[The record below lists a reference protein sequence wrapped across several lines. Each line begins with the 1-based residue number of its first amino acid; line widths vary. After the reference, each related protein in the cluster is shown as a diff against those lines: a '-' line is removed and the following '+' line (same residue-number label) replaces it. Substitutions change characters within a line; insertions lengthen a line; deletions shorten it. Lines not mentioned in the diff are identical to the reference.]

1 MSEEEKSLREKI
13 LDTSRR
19 FLFTKGYNSLSM
31 RKIANEVGASATS
44 IYLYFENKDH
54 LVHTL
59 IEESVEEL
67 SVAIERSAAQK
78 LATIDKFEAIIRG
91 YVNFAISNPEK
102 YQVIYIAL
110 SSEVSRYPK
119 EKFRKARRG
128 YALLESVIRT
138 GTEEGLMEHDE
149 PMIAAYSIWA
159 QLHGVI
165 SVVFNQRL
173 DSRINR
179 DKFIEESIEQIV
191 QGFLVRI
198 TTH

>member
-13 LDTSRR
+13 LDTSRQ
-19 FLFTKGYNSLSM
+19 FLFTEGYNSLSM

-67 SVAIERSAAQK
+67 SVAIEQSAGRKHAS
-78 LATIDKFEAIIRG
+78 IDKFEAIIRG
-91 YVNFAISNPEK
+91 YVNFALSNPEK
-102 YQVIYIAL
+102 YQVIYMAL
-110 SSEVSRYPK
+110 SGEMTRYPK

-128 YALLESVIRT
+128 YALLESVILK
-138 GTEEGLMEHDE
+138 GIEEGLMELDE
-149 PMIAAYSIWA
+149 PKIAAYSIWA

-165 SVVFNQRL
+165 SVVLNQRL
-173 DSRINR
+173 DSRI
-179 DKFIEESIEQIV
+179 DKEKFIEESIEHIV

-198 TTH
+198 TTS